1 MKNTPTLATLAADL
15 DSGRTS
21 ARKLVDDCLAKIAD
35 SSGEGQRAFIH
46 VDAEAAIEAA
56 EAMDRLREVKAAPSP
71 YAGIPISIKDLF
83 DIKGQVTRAG
93 SRALEDSAPAEAD
106 ATVVARLR
114 RAGFVVIGRTNM
126 TEFAY
131 SGIGIN
137 PHYGTPKSA
146 WQRNVGHVPGGSS
159 SGAAVSVVDGMAHGA
174 LGTDTG
180 GSCRIPAA
188 YNGIVGFKPTQRRV
202 PLDGGVP
209 LSSTLDSFGPLAR
222 TVACCAVL
230 DAVLADE
237 TFVPLQPLP
246 IKGMRLAVPTTVVL
260 DELDD
265 DVARTFERA
274 LETLSRQGAL
284 IERIEVPEFLDV
296 GVMNT
301 KGGFSAAESYAWH
314 RYLIAG
320 SGDVYDPRVSVRILR
335 GESIS
340 AADYIDLLNARK
352 SLIAR
357 AEKRIAP
364 YDALVL
370 PTTAN
375 TPPRIADLADDKAFT
390 KANLLSLRNCTLI
403 NMIDGCAISLP
414 AHREGE
420 VPVGL
425 MLAAAGGSDR
435 RIFEWP
441 QEWRPR
447 SVFDLAFTIDAQ
459 GTTTPLTLAIDQ
471 AVIAGWTGRDP
482 VARDKH
488 IAELE
493 AIGIA
498 RPASTPIYYR
508 VSARRLVITD
518 SIEVCGGDSSG
529 EVEFVLIGWQGRIF
543 VGVGSDHTDRKVETY
558 SVTVS
563 KQMCDKP
570 MAPVLWELED
580 VIGHWDR
587 MILRSYALIDGARVL
602 YQEGT
607 LDAML
612 PVADLIRARFR
623 RQGPARRLRHV
634 RRHFCRQGRHQARQ
648 PVRI

>member
-1 MKNTPTLATLAADL
+1 MPNTPTLATLADDL
-15 DSGRTS
+15 HARRSS
-21 ARKLVDDCLAKIAD
+21 ARKLVDQCLAKITD
-35 SSGEGQRAFIH
+35 TSGEGTRTFIH

-71 YAGIPISIKDLF
+71 YAGIPVSIKDLF

-137 PHYGTPKSA
+137 PHYGTPKGA

-188 YNGIVGFKPTQRRV
+188 FNGIVGFKPTQRRV

-209 LSSTLDSFGPLAR
+209 LSFTLDSFGPLAR
-222 TVACCAVL
+222 TVGCCAVL
-230 DAVLADE
+230 DAVLANE
-237 TFVPLQPLP
+237 PVLPLQPRP
-246 IKGMRLAVPTTVVL
+246 IKGMRLAVPTTIAL
-260 DELDD
+260 DELDEA
-265 DVARTFERA
+265 VARTFARA

-296 GVMNT
+296 APMSA
-301 KGGFSAAESYAWH
+301 KGGFAAAESYAWH
-314 RYLIAG
+314 RYLIV
-320 SGDVYDPRVSVRILR
+320 SKGDVYDPRVYSRILR
-335 GESIS
+335 GESQS
-340 AADYIDLLNARK
+340 AADYIDLLGARR

-357 AEKRIAP
+357 TEKRMAP
-364 YDALVL
+364 YDALIL

-390 KANLLSLRNCTLI
+390 TQNLLALRNCTLI

-414 AHREGE
+414 CHREGE

-435 RIFEWP
+435 RIFE
-441 QEWRPR
+441 
-447 SVFDLAFTIDAQ
+447 LAAAME
-459 GTTTPLTLAIDQ
+459 GAI
-471 AVIAGWTGRDP
+471 
-482 VARDKH
+482 
-488 IAELE
+488 
-493 AIGIA
+493 
-498 RPASTPIYYR
+498 R
-508 VSARRLVITD
+508 V
-518 SIEVCGGDSSG
+518 
-529 EVEFVLIGWQGRIF
+529 
-543 VGVGSDHTDRKVETY
+543 
-558 SVTVS
+558 
-563 KQMCDKP
+563 
-570 MAPVLWELED
+570 
-580 VIGHWDR
+580 
-587 MILRSYALIDGARVL
+587 
-602 YQEGT
+602 
-607 LDAML
+607 
-612 PVADLIRARFR
+612 
-623 RQGPARRLRHV
+623 
-634 RRHFCRQGRHQARQ
+634 
-648 PVRI
+648 